1 MEARSVKGKRTLR
14 EPLQEAD
21 IEPMTPQEVADWL
34 GIPLEEFPLWAV
46 AYLERVLAN
55 TGELARAFRNKDDEK
70 SVALVKQLDARCAQ
84 LRRLIRHWSS
94 KAVVN

>member
-1 MEARSVKGKRTLR
+1 
-14 EPLQEAD
+14 
-21 IEPMTPQEVADWL
+21 MTPQGVADWL

-46 AYLERVLAN
+46 AYLERDLAN

-84 LRRLIRHWSS
+84 LRRLIRHWSN
-94 KAVVN
+94 KAAVT